1 MRKFIGLLLI
11 SVMLLGCATSTQVN
25 INTNVPDAN
34 VVLDGK
40 QMGKTPIKQV
50 KVKNNASRSYQVV
63 IEKEGY
69 KTYTGYLQKE
79 DKPAAIAAV
88 VIGYCLIWT
97 ILPAA
102 LLLLYIPAM
111 QGPVPDQYFVLEEA
125 K

>member
-1 MRKFIGLLLI
+1 MKKFIGLLLI
-11 SVMLLGCATSTQVN
+11 AVMLLGCTTTQVN

-40 QMGKTPIKQV
+40 QLGKTPLKSV
-50 KVKNNASRSYQVV
+50 KVKNKASRSYQVI

-69 KTYTGYLQKE
+69 KTYTGYLNKE
-79 DKPAAIAAV
+79 DKPAAMVAV
-88 VIGYCLIWT
+88 TIGYIFIWA
-97 ILPAA
+97 ILPA
-102 LLLLYIPAM
+102 LLLLYIPAI

>member
-1 MRKFIGLLLI
+1 MKKFIGLLLI
-11 SVMLLGCATSTQVN
+11 AVMLLSCATSTQVN

-40 QMGKTPIKQV
+40 QIGKTPIKSV
-50 KVKNNASRSYQVV
+50 KIKNKASRSYQVI

-69 KTYTGYLQKE
+69 KTYTGYLNKE
-79 DKPAAIAAV
+79 DKPAAMVAV
-88 VIGYCLIWT
+88 AIGYIFIWA
-97 ILPAA
+97 ILPA
-102 LLLLYIPAM
+102 LLLLYIPAI

>member
-1 MRKFIGLLLI
+1 MKKIIGLLLI
-11 SVMLLGCATSTQVN
+11 AVLLFSCATSTQVN

-40 QMGKTPIKQV
+40 QIGKTPINSV
-50 KVKNNASRSYQVV
+50 KVKNYASRSYQVI

-69 KTYTGYLQKE
+69 KPYTGYLQKE

-88 VIGYCLIWT
+88 VIGYCFIWA
-97 ILPAA
+97 ILPAF
-102 LLLLYIPAM
+102 LLLYIPAM